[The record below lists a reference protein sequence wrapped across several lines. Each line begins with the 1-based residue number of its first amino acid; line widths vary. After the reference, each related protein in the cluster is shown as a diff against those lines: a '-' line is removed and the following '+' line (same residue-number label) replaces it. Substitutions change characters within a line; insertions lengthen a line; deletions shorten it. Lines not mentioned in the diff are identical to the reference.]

1 MTTRWALGHKA
12 KYCLQYQNGYR
23 STKRKD
29 LIIKYYIHLSSVEL
43 TTPNLRHSVPLRTP
57 CEKPENNKSI
67 GVRCQQVNSQID
79 AFQP

>member
-12 KYCLQYQNGYR
+12 KYYLQYQNGYM

-29 LIIKYYIHLSSVEL
+29 LIIECYIHLSSVES
-43 TTPNLRHSVPLRTP
+43 TTPNLRNSVPQRTP
-57 CEKPENNKSI
+57 CKQPENNKSI
-67 GVRCQQVNSQID
+67 DIKCQQVNPQID